1 MQNAKLFTGDIYYN
15 IIISAPW
22 LKMQDAWDA
31 AETAGIADDIRK
43 LPMGM
48 QTLMTE
54 DQSGLSGGQRQ
65 RLVIARAIAQKPNIL
80 IMDEATSALDN
91 VTQKKIADALS
102 ALHCTRI
109 VIAHRLSTVRN
120 CDRILVLDQGK
131 IAEDGTYEEL
141 IEQKGIFADLVSRQ
155 QIGF

>member
-80 IMDEATSALDN
+80 IMAPIPRRGQSA
-91 VTQKKIADALS
+91 VP
-102 ALHCTRI
+102 H
-109 VIAHRLSTVRN
+109 
-120 CDRILVLDQGK
+120 
-131 IAEDGTYEEL
+131 
-141 IEQKGIFADLVSRQ
+141 
-155 QIGF
+155 